1 MVYGVDAT
9 NQASEASNTSTNNF
23 SNLVGL
29 ELTVESKNVSSVITQ
44 MSNNFVN
51 WSDISTNSVVNGTNT
66 LVNVVDYGTN
76 RACYFRVCEG
86 K

>member
-1 MVYGVDAT
+1 LLLALYGGDIT
-9 NQASEASNTSTNNF
+9 NQASEASNS
-23 SNLVGL
+23 SNPIRL
-29 ELTVESKNVSSVITQ
+29 ELIVESKNVSSVITQ
-44 MSNNFVN
+44 ASGDFVN

-76 RACYFRVCEG
+76 RACYFRVEG